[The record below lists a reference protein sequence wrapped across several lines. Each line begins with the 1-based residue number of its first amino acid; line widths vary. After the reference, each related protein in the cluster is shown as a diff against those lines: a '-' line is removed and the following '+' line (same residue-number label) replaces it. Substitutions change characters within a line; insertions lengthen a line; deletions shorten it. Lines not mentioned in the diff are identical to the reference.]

1 MLRALPIPDED
12 LAAQAAGGSRRAFE
26 ELVLRYG
33 GRVVAVLERRLGDH
47 HLALDLA
54 QESWVR
60 VYRAMPRYSEGRSFR
75 SWLFAIVLN
84 GARDEQRR
92 RGRSPLKYVEQ
103 VPGQAPEVAAQ
114 ISREA
119 IDAALSQV
127 AEPHRTA
134 LILVDIEQLT
144 YQECA
149 EALGVALGTAKS
161 RVHRGR
167 HLFRAAYGPLT
178 EFDTPDGRAEAQP

>member
-1 MLRALPIPDED
+1 MLRALPVSDED
-12 LAAQAAGGSRRAFE
+12 LAAQAAGGSRTAFE

-60 VYRAMPRYSEGRSFR
+60 VFRAMPRYVEGKSFR

-92 RGRSPLKYVEQ
+92 RGRSRIEYVEQ
-103 VPGQAPEVAAQ
+103 VPGEAPGAAPPTH
-114 ISREA
+114 RAA
-119 IDAALSQV
+119 IDAALGQV
-127 AEPHRTA
+127 AEPYRTA

-167 HLFRAAYGPLT
+167 HLFRGAYGPWI
-178 EFDTPDGRAEAQP
+178 ESDSPGDRAEVQP